1 MNINRKIKKIIIFT
15 SIFVALL
22 VVTGCTVPTD
32 PVTNEPIYISLETTF
47 EDMANLK
54 SGLFDMVLTYPL
66 AQAINFL
73 SEKFGVFGG
82 ITLVTLII
90 NIILLAFTFKS
101 TESMQKMQMI
111 QPELD
116 RIQKKYE
123 GQDSQVAKAQM
134 SQEMQRLFEKNNI
147 NPLSSFA
154 SILQLPILLCMYGAI
169 RRSYSV
175 AHGTFLGS
183 SLALTPR
190 EAFANKDIVIII
202 IYICMV
208 VFQLLSTM
216 CPQLIANIKKK
227 RLAKIQHKPYV
238 KSSNSNMFMMYG
250 MVIFIGYIMLQW
262 QSAISLY
269 YAIVSLINILK
280 TLAVEIIIQRKES
293 K

>member
-90 NIILLAFTFKS
+90 NIILLVFTFKS

-169 RRSYSV
+169 RRSYAV

-216 CPQLIANIKKK
+216 CPQLIANLKKK